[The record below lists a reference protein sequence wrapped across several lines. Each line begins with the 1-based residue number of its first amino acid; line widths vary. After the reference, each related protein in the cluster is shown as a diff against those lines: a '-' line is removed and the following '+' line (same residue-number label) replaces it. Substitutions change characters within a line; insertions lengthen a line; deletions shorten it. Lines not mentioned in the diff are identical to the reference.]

1 MPSTRHLAIV
11 VIVAALLA
19 LPAAA
24 QARPGVIPPRWSAPS
39 GPTHATPKPRP
50 PAPPVDSALLGGGAL
65 ILVALLGCAGRTV
78 TARLA

>member
-11 VIVAALLA
+11 LIAAALLS

-24 QARPGVIPPRWSAPS
+24 QAQPKVVPRWSAPS
-39 GPTHATPKPRP
+39 GPPHSTPKPRP
-50 PAPPVDSALLGGGAL
+50 PAPPVDSGLLGGGAL

-78 TARLA
+78 TVRLA

>member
-1 MPSTRHLAIV
+1 MHSTRHLAIV
-11 VIVAALLA
+11 VILAVLLA

-24 QARPGVIPPRWSAPS
+24 HARPRVVPRWSAPS
-39 GPTHATPKPRP
+39 GPTQATPRPRP

-78 TARLA
+78 TARLT

>member
-1 MPSTRHLAIV
+1 MFPKRHLAIA
-11 VIVAALLA
+11 VILALLLA

-24 QARPGVIPPRWSAPS
+24 QARPRIVPGPSRPPAQ
-39 GPTHATPKPRP
+39 GTAKPRP

-78 TARLA
+78 TARMA

>member
-1 MPSTRHLAIV
+1 MHSTRHLAIV
-11 VIVAALLA
+11 VILAVLLA

-24 QARPGVIPPRWSAPS
+24 QARPRVIPRWSAPS
-39 GPTHATPKPRP
+39 SPTQAMPRPRP

>member
-11 VIVAALLA
+11 LIVAALLA

-24 QARPGVIPPRWSAPS
+24 QARPKVIPRWSAPS
-39 GPTHATPKPRP
+39 GPTHASPRP
-50 PAPPVDSALLGGGAL
+50 RPQAPPVDSALLGGGAL

>member
-11 VIVAALLA
+11 LIAAALLA

-24 QARPGVIPPRWSAPS
+24 HAQPKVVPRWSAPS
-39 GPTHATPKPRP
+39 GPPHSSPKPRP
-50 PAPPVDSALLGGGAL
+50 PAPPVDSGLLGGGAL

-78 TARLA
+78 TVRLA

>member
-11 VIVAALLA
+11 LIVAALLA

-24 QARPGVIPPRWSAPS
+24 QAQPQVIPRWSAPS
-39 GPTHATPKPRP
+39 GPPHSTPKPRP
-50 PAPPVDSALLGGGAL
+50 PAPPVDSGLLGGGAL

-78 TARLA
+78 TVRLA

>member
-1 MPSTRHLAIV
+1 MHRTRHLAIV
-11 VIVAALLA
+11 VILAALLA

-24 QARPGVIPPRWSAPS
+24 QARPRIVP
-39 GPTHATPKPRP
+39 GPAQETVKPRP

-65 ILVALLGCAGRTV
+65 ILVALLGCAGWTV